1 MPPPT
6 DAAPPPTR
14 SLGLLAASAL
24 VVGNMIGSGVFL
36 LPASLAGYGGVSLA
50 GWVASGAGAVLLA
63 LVFAALSRARPA
75 AGGPYAYARL
85 AFGDFAGFLVA
96 WGYWIS
102 VWAANAAL
110 ATAAVGYLDPFI
122 PRIVRHPAAAAMVAV
137 GLVWTF
143 AAINAWSVRSVGRI
157 QVVTTV
163 VKLLP
168 LVIVAIA
175 GLVLFDGSHFA
186 VMSQGAHGIAHDLSA
201 TATLT
206 LWAFLGL
213 ECATIP
219 ADHVTDPDRTIP
231 RATIIGT
238 VTTGVV
244 CVAGTIGVMSLV
256 SPAALAHS
264 TAPFADAVA
273 AFGGEW
279 MRRAV
284 AAGCAISCL
293 GALNGWTL
301 VAAEVPRAA
310 ARDGVFPRVFARTS
324 PRGTPIIGILI
335 STTLTTVLVALNASQ
350 GLVAVFTFILLLSTL
365 STLVPYALCAVAGF
379 LIPQPDGMRV
389 THTAGAAVVAA
400 LAFGFSLW
408 AISGAGADVVYWG
421 FLLLLAGVPVY
432 VWGRASF
439 PQI

>member
-1 MPPPT
+1 MPSLP
-6 DAAPPPTR
+6 APPARTR

-36 LPASLAGYGGVSLA
+36 LPASLAGFGGMSLA
-50 GWVASGAGAVLLA
+50 GWLASGTGAVLLA
-63 LVFAALSRARPA
+63 LVFADLARARPV

-122 PRIVRHPAAAAMVAV
+122 PHVVRQPDAASTLAV

-143 AAINAWSVRSVGRI
+143 AGVNAWSVRSVGRI
-157 QVVTTV
+157 QVATTI

-175 GLVLFDGSHFA
+175 GLVLFDASHFA
-186 VMSQGAHGIAHDLSA
+186 VTSHGARGVGHDLSA

-206 LWAFLGL
+206 LFAFLGL

-219 ADHVTDPDRTIP
+219 ANHVVDPDRTIP

-238 VTTGVV
+238 VTTGLV
-244 CVAGTIGVMSLV
+244 CVVSTVGVMSLV
-256 SPAALAHS
+256 SPAALTHS
-264 TAPFADAVA
+264 TAPFADAVGS
-273 AFGGEW
+273 FGGEW

-284 AAGCAISCL
+284 SAACAISSL

-301 VAAEVPRAA
+301 VAAELPRAA
-310 ARDGVFPRVFARTS
+310 AEDGVFPRIFARTS
-324 PRGTPIIGILI
+324 ARGRPVVGILI
-335 STTLTTVLVALNASQ
+335 STALTTVLVALNASQ

-365 STLVPYALCAVAGF
+365 STLVPYALCSVAGFMIRRPDGRRVTRTRGAAAVAG
-379 LIPQPDGMRV
+379 
-389 THTAGAAVVAA
+389 
-400 LAFGFSLW
+400 LAFAFSLW
-408 AISGAGADVVYWG
+408 AIGGAGADVVYWG

-432 VWGRASF
+432 VMGTGVFSTD
-439 PQI
+439 